1 MNSGNSKT
9 SGSNRF
15 ILNQKDKIND
25 LITISLHQTLVFSL
39 KKLIK
44 MINLRLTGIYFRS
57 FNTWH
62 NKIIWQH

>member
-15 ILNQKDKIND
+15 ILNQKDKISD

-39 KKLIK
+39 KKLK
-44 MINLRLTGIYFRS
+44 AYKNDKFEINWDIF
-57 FNTWH
+57 
-62 NKIIWQH
+62 